1 MGDMSEPLALGLLKL
16 SPQPGDVL
24 VVYAPE
30 VKSPEVGGE
39 IVEMMYASVPRG
51 VKIVVTTQA
60 LDFALL
66 RAGKPVPPAVDEPTT
81 VGER

>member
-1 MGDMSEPLALGLLKL
+1 MTEPLALGLLKL

-24 VVYAPE
+24 VVYAPD

-39 IVEMMYASVPRG
+39 IVEMFYASVPKG

-66 RAGKPVPPAVDEPTT
+66 RAGQPVPPAVAEPT
-81 VGER
+81 VMAAGAP